1 MTQMTLQDKAIG
13 TALRMLDNLGCVY
26 AVITPAG
33 ETLGKLK
40 VKPQNKRQKRSDYVY
55 GEVLQYARPIL
66 EKINP
71 GEVQFVSFDKYDARV
86 FCSSISSFCTR
97 IWGKKSYTYE
107 TVEGGINLLR
117 VL

>member
-26 AVITPAG
+26 AVITPLG
-33 ETLGKLK
+33 QTLGTLK
-40 VKPQNKRQKRSDYVY
+40 VEPERKQKSPHKH
-55 GEVLQYARPIL
+55 GAIMNHARPFLTAI
-66 EKINP
+66 KIGDVGFIP
-71 GEVQFVSFDKYDARV
+71 FGEYEPKS
-86 FCSSISSFCTR
+86 FCSSISAYCSKQ
-97 IWGKKSYTYE
+97 WGAKSYTYQ